1 MKKLDS
7 KQSIIDSKPKSVNSK
22 KAKAE
27 IKDGIITESN
37 TDTNQTTQEVAA
49 KEVVLKTAVNKDDS
63 PSEPLAKSGDSP
75 SEPLAKSGKRSAKAV
90 VESEEKLVKASRK
103 VTQSAEAS
111 AKAGKPKASVKP
123 PRTRL
128 ERASKKYREVA
139 KLVEVGK
146 EYSLKE
152 AVDLAVKTSTT
163 KFDSTVE
170 LHINLNVD
178 PKQADQNLRDNLVL
192 PAGTGKS
199 VKVAVF
205 ADEADAK
212 NAITAGADI
221 AGSDEFLQ
229 QLDKNIIDF
238 DLLITAPMMMP
249 KLAKYAKLLGP
260 KGLMP
265 NPKSGTVTANIVK
278 AVEQAKAGRL
288 EYRVDSTGIVHCG
301 IGKVSFGPDKVLQNA
316 EAVLASIKS
325 NKPSSVKTALI
336 KSVYL
341 TTSMGPSVR
350 VALSEL

>member
-1 MKKLDS
+1 MKEVKKTTVKKTKLE
-7 KQSIIDSKPKSVNSK
+7 KN
-22 KAKAE
+22 
-27 IKDGIITESN
+27 DGIIQETS
-37 TDTNQTTQEVAA
+37 TDKNEATQEVAPR
-49 KEVVLKTAVNKDDS
+49 EVTEK
-63 PSEPLAKSGDSP
+63 PLAK
-75 SEPLAKSGKRSAKAV
+75 KGKRSAKAV
-90 VESEEKLVKASRK
+90 VEVEEKLAKEERK
-103 VTQSAEAS
+103 AEAS
-111 AKAGKPKASVKP
+111 EKAKKPKAPVKP
-123 PRTRL
+123 ARSRL

-139 KLVEVGK
+139 KLLEVGR

-152 AVDLAVKTSTT
+152 AVDLTIKTSTT

-199 VKVAVF
+199 VRVAVF
-205 ADEADAK
+205 AEPEDVKAAK
-212 NAITAGADI
+212 TAGADI

-229 QLDKNIIDF
+229 QLDKNVIDF

-265 NPKSGTVTANIVK
+265 NPKSGTVTTNIVK

-301 IGKVSFGPDKVLQNA
+301 IGKVSFGTDKVFQNA
-316 EAVLASIKS
+316 EAVLNSIKN
-325 NKPSSVKTALI
+325 NKPSSVKVALI

>member
-1 MKKLDS
+1 MKEVKKVSTKKKSATTTLKTKGDS
-7 KQSIIDSKPKSVNSK
+7 NGITK
-22 KAKAE
+22 KN
-27 IKDGIITESN
+27 DP
-37 TDTNQTTQEVAA
+37 DTLPATQEVAPE
-49 KEVVLKTAVNKDDS
+49 EVVSKT
-63 PSEPLAKSGDSP
+63 LAKKGDGP
-75 SEPLAKSGKRSAKAV
+75 SDPLAKSGKRSAKAI
-90 VESEEKLVKASRK
+90 VEAESKLAKEEKKAE
-103 VTQSAEAS
+103 T
-111 AKAGKPKASVKP
+111 AGKVKNSKLAVKSA
-123 PRTRL
+123 RTRL
-128 ERASKKYREVA
+128 QRAGKKYREVA

-152 AVDLAVKTSTT
+152 AADLAIKTSTT
-163 KFDSTVE
+163 KFDSTIE

-205 ADEADAK
+205 AEPEDVKAAK
-212 NAITAGADI
+212 TAGADI
-221 AGSDEFLQ
+221 AGSEEFLQ